1 MVHRFEP
8 HFLARH
14 ALGPGGDCAL
24 VAAIVCASGPL
35 AEGYERD
42 PLGKWA
48 QALNVLEQVNA
59 RCMSACTREERE
71 RERAVCVLGDP
82 CGRA

>member
-1 MVHRFEP
+1 MVQTSIVPSSAILSPQVGESVVHRFEP

-35 AEGYERD
+35 AEDCERD

-48 QALNVLEQVNA
+48 QALNVLEQVLL
-59 RCMSACTREERE
+59 RT
-71 RERAVCVLGDP
+71 
-82 CGRA
+82 